1 MSNAPRRPGT
11 ITPSTTVEVSMGGA
25 LAVHDP
31 KLRKWRV
38 RVFTATWLSYFAFYF
53 CRKPFFVTKG
63 TLENELS
70 WDASMLS
77 FLGIAYLA
85 AYTVGQFIASA
96 VGDRWG
102 PRIMLLVGMAVTMVV
117 NASFGFANSYA
128 TFAVFLVIN
137 GLAQATGWSGN
148 VGSMAG
154 WFTRRERGTVM
165 GFWATNFQIG
175 SIAGKALAAYML
187 GAFGL
192 KYAYFG
198 GSLVMLV
205 VWIYFV
211 FNQRN
216 RPEDVGLPA
225 IDDPD
230 DTVMETRASGRVHWP
245 RAVVINVALVGCFY
259 FFIKFIRY
267 ALWSW
272 APYLLQQHYG
282 LKGSEA
288 GFVSTI
294 FDIAGFLGVIALGV
308 LSDRLFRGR
317 RVGISMIFVLCMT
330 GACVA
335 LYSVGGSSIVLF
347 ASCMG
352 LVGFTL
358 YGPDAILTSAGAI
371 DVGSKAAATR
381 AAGIIN
387 GLGSIG
393 AVSQEFLLGRLLS
406 GTPNLTGVFLLLLIS
421 ALGSAVCLGVLLA
434 RNRAGKAD
442 M

>member
-1 MSNAPRRPGT
+1 
-11 ITPSTTVEVSMGGA
+11 MGS
-25 LAVHDP
+25 AVAELDP
-31 KLRKWRV
+31 TLKRWRV
-38 RVFTATWLSYFAFYF
+38 RVFTATWLSYFAYYF

-70 WDASMLS
+70 WDAGMLS
-77 FLGIAYLA
+77 FLGIAYLG
-85 AYTVGQFIASA
+85 AYAVGQFIASA

-102 PRIMLLVGMAVTMVV
+102 PRLMLLVGMAITMVV
-117 NASFGFANSYA
+117 NASFGFMNSYA
-128 TFAVFLVIN
+128 TFAVFLALN

-148 VGSMAG
+148 VGSMAS
-154 WFTRRERGTVM
+154 WFTRRERGTIM

-175 SIAGKALAAYML
+175 SVAGKALAAYML

-198 GSLVMLV
+198 GSAVMLI
-205 VWIYFV
+205 VWIYFL

-216 RPEDVGLPA
+216 RPEDVGLAPL
-225 IDDPD
+225 DDPD
-230 DTVMETRASGRVHWP
+230 DAVHETTQSGRVRWP
-245 RAVVINVALVGCFY
+245 RAVLVNVALVGVFY

-288 GFVSTI
+288 GFVSTT

-308 LSDRLFRGR
+308 LSDRVFRGR
-317 RVGISMIFVLCMT
+317 RVGISMVFVLSMT

-335 LYSVGGSSIVLF
+335 LYLFGSSSILF
-347 ASCMG
+347 FTVCMG
-352 LVGFTL
+352 LIGFTL

-393 AVSQEFLLGRLLS
+393 AVTQEFLLGRLLS
-406 GTPNLTGVFLLLLIS
+406 GEPDLNGVFTLL
-421 ALGSAVCLGVLLA
+421 LGSAIGSALCLGVLLR
-434 RNRAGKAD
+434 RNRAGRAD

>member
-1 MSNAPRRPGT
+1 MSGAVAVLDPQLRR
-11 ITPSTTVEVSMGGA
+11 
-25 LAVHDP
+25 
-31 KLRKWRV
+31 WRV
-38 RVFTATWLSYFAFYF
+38 RVFTATWLSYFGFYF

-63 TLENELS
+63 TLENQLG
-70 WDASMLS
+70 WDASTLS
-77 FLGIAYLA
+77 MLGIAYLA
-85 AYTVGQFIASA
+85 SYAIGQFIASV

-102 PRIMLLVGMAVTMVV
+102 PRLMLLVGMATTIVV
-117 NASFGFANSYA
+117 NAAFGFANSVA
-128 TFAVFLVIN
+128 TFTLFLVLN

-148 VGSMAG
+148 VGSMAA

-175 SIAGKALAAYML
+175 SIAGKALAAFML
-187 GAFGL
+187 GYMGL
-192 KYAYFG
+192 KYAYIG
-198 GSLVMLV
+198 GSV
-205 VWIYFV
+205 VLLIIWVYFI

-225 IDDPD
+225 LVDPD
-230 DTVMETRASGRVHWP
+230 DAVLDTNAAGRTHWP
-245 RAVVINVALVGCFY
+245 RAVVVNVALVGVFY

-282 LKGSEA
+282 MTGSDA
-288 GFVSTI
+288 GFVSTT
-294 FDIAGFLGVIALGV
+294 FDVAGFAGVIALGV

-317 RVGISMIFVLCMT
+317 RVGISMVFVLAMT
-330 GACVA
+330 AACVA
-335 LYSVGGSSIVLF
+335 LYLFGNTSIILF
-347 ASCMG
+347 TVCMG
-352 LVGFTL
+352 LIGFTL

-393 AVSQEFLLGRLLS
+393 AVAQEFLLGRLLS
-406 GTPNLTGVFLLLLIS
+406 GTPNLTGVFALLLASAIGS
-421 ALGSAVCLGVLLA
+421 ALCLAVLLT

>member
-1 MSNAPRRPGT
+1 MQ
-11 ITPSTTVEVSMGGA
+11 GA
-25 LAVHDP
+25 KAVLDP
-31 KLRKWRV
+31 QLRVWRV
-38 RVFTATWLSYFAFYF
+38 RVFTATWLSYFGYYF

-63 TLENELS
+63 TLENELG
-70 WDASMLS
+70 WDAATLS
-77 FLGIAYLA
+77 VLGIAFLA
-85 AYTVGQFIASA
+85 SYAVGQFIASV

-102 PRIMLLVGMAVTMVV
+102 PRLMLLVGMAVTIIA
-117 NASFGFANSYA
+117 NAAFGFANSLG
-128 TFAVFLVIN
+128 TFAVLLVIN

-148 VGSMAG
+148 VGSMAA

-165 GFWATNFQIG
+165 GFWATNFQVG
-175 SIAGKALAAYML
+175 SIAAKSLAALML

-192 KYAYFG
+192 QYAYVG
-198 GSLVMLV
+198 GSIVLLVI
-205 VWIYFV
+205 WAYFL

-216 RPEDVGLPA
+216 RPEDVGLAPLE
-225 IDDPD
+225 DPD
-230 DTVMETRASGRVHWP
+230 DAVLDTNAAGRTHWP
-245 RAVVINVALVGCFY
+245 QAVVVNVALVGIFY

-282 LKGSEA
+282 MKGSDA
-288 GFVSTI
+288 GFVSTT
-294 FDIAGFLGVIALGV
+294 FDIAGFAGVIALGV

-317 RVGISMIFVLCMT
+317 RVGISMVFILSMT
-330 GACVA
+330 AACVA
-335 LYSVGGSSIVLF
+335 LYLFGSRSIVLF
-347 ASCMG
+347 TVCMG
-352 LVGFTL
+352 LIGFTL

-371 DVGSKAAATR
+371 DVGSKAGATR

-393 AVSQEFLLGRLLS
+393 AVAQEFLLGRLLS
-406 GTPNLTGVFLLLLIS
+406 GTPNLSGVFLLLLIS
-421 ALGSAVCLGVLLA
+421 AIGSAMCLAVLLA